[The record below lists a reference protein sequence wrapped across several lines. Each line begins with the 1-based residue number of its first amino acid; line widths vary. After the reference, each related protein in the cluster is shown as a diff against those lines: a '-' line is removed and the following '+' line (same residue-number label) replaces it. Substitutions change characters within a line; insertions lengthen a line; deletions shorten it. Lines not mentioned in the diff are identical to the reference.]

1 MKQPNV
7 TKESLGRLSVDKLK
21 AAAKKLGV
29 KLIDPKTN
37 KAKTKVQL
45 VNGVLMKIR
54 LTGKSNTVLDSKRR
68 AKPPGRRVSASGRVY
83 TEKRTNRADLKR
95 TPPLLGA
102 KPTKTALAAA
112 EFKKAVTELNKAANQ
127 VLKINGGKGLTEAK
141 KQLSAAMS
149 SCKRNYGAFYRNA
162 K

>member
-7 TKESLGRLSVDKLK
+7 TKESLSRLSVDKLRTL
-21 AAAKKLGV
+21 AKKNGV

-54 LTGKSNTVLDSKRR
+54 LTGKSNTVLDSKRP
-68 AKPPGRRVSASGRVY
+68 AKPPGKRVSASGRVY
-83 TEKRTNRADLKR
+83 SENRANRADVSKR
-95 TPPLLGA
+95 LMLGA

-127 VLKINGGKGLTEAK
+127 VLKINGGKGLNEAK
-141 KQLSAAMS
+141 KQLSAAMT

>member
-7 TKESLGRLSVDKLK
+7 TKEGLSRLSVDKLK
-21 AAAKKLGV
+21 ATAKKLGV

-54 LTGKSNTVLDSKRR
+54 LTGKSNTVLDSKRP
-68 AKPPGRRVSASGRVY
+68 AKPPGKRVSASGRVY
-83 TEKRTNRADLKR
+83 TEKRTNRADVSRRLM
-95 TPPLLGA
+95 LGA

-127 VLKINGGKGLTEAK
+127 VLKINGGKGLNEAK

>member
-7 TKESLGRLSVDKLK
+7 TKEFLGRLSVDKLK

-37 KAKTKVQL
+37 KPKTKLQL
-45 VNGVLMKIR
+45 VNSVLIKIR
-54 LTGKSNTVLDSKRR
+54 LTGKSNTALDSKRL
-68 AKPPGRRVSASGRVY
+68 AKAPGRRKSASGRIY
-83 TEKRTNRADLKR
+83 TENRTNRADVSKR
-95 TPPLLGA
+95 LMLGA

-112 EFKKAVTELNKAANQ
+112 EFKKAATELNKAANQ
-127 VLKINGGKGLTEAK
+127 VLKTNGGKGLTEAK

>member
-7 TKESLGRLSVDKLK
+7 TKESLSRLSVDKLRTL
-21 AAAKKLGV
+21 AKKNGV

-45 VNGVLMKIR
+45 VNGVLMKYR
-54 LTGKSNTVLDSKRR
+54 LTGNSNKALDSKRP
-68 AKPPGRRVSASGRVY
+68 AKRPGKRTSASGNVY
-83 TEKRTNRADLKR
+83 YERRRNRADANAK
-95 TPPLLGA
+95 TMLGA

-127 VLKINGGKGLTEAK
+127 VLKINGGKGLNEAK